1 MTGPVVVTGRAARE
15 FATKSTRDACR
26 VPPGSV
32 DTHVHV
38 FDPARFP
45 FAPGAGYRP
54 APGECGDVEDL
65 AHLLD
70 CHGVDRVVL
79 VNPTSGYGE
88 DNRCMLASLERLGSR
103 ARGIARVPLS
113 VNGRTLDDLKRAHV
127 VGVRLDLVADGVEG
141 LRGRGFGRFLTRLAD
156 RNLLLQVQCQGDQ
169 FAAVAPH
176 LQRTPVR
183 CVVDHVGRPTPR
195 HGLDQPGFRALID
208 CAETERVAVKLSG
221 LDRCSDEA
229 PPYRDLDPFVAAL
242 LSAYTPRR
250 LVWGSDWPFLRSP
263 RRADYGP
270 PLALLA
276 RLVPRAADR
285 RQILATTPAR
295 LFGF

>member
-1 MTGPVVVTGRAARE
+1 MTHRGAVAGRARA
-15 FATKSTRDACR
+15 AAVKSLRAPFR
-26 VPPGSV
+26 PPPGSV

-45 FAPGAGYRP
+45 FAKDVSYRP
-54 APGECGDVEDL
+54 VPGECGSAEDL
-65 AHLLD
+65 ATLLD
-70 CHGVDRVVL
+70 CHGIDRVVL

-88 DNRCMLASLERLGSR
+88 DNRCMLASLAFLGPR
-103 ARGIARVPLS
+103 ARGIARVPMTVS
-113 VNGRTLDDLKRAHV
+113 GRTLDSLQRANV
-127 VGVRLDLVADGVEG
+127 VGVRLDLVAQG
-141 LRGRGFGRFLTRLAD
+141 LDAVAGRGFARFLGRLAD

-176 LQRTPVR
+176 LQRTPLR
-183 CVVDHVGRPTPR
+183 CVVDHIGRPTPPR
-195 HGLDQPGFRALID
+195 GPDQPGFRALLD
-208 CAETERVAVKLSG
+208 CAETDRVAVKLSG
-221 LDRCSDEA
+221 LDRCSAEA
-229 PPYRDLDPFVAAL
+229 PPHRDLDPFAAAL
-242 LSAYTPRR
+242 LRAFTPHR

-270 PLALLA
+270 QLALLA

-285 RQILATTPAR
+285 RQILVTTPAR